1 MFQVLLYYKCSHG
14 SAQVHA
20 EKFKNKKPKEMRE
33 AAVKTWSMESLVKAE
48 QKQEYLIHRKLT

>member
-1 MFQVLLYYKCSHG
+1 MGQHKYMLKS
-14 SAQVHA
+14 S
-20 EKFKNKKPKEMRE
+20 KNKKPKEMRE

>member
-20 EKFKNKKPKEMRE
+20 EKFK
-33 AAVKTWSMESLVKAE
+33 
-48 QKQEYLIHRKLT
+48 KQEAKRNERGSCKNLINGVTGEGRTEVRIFNP